1 MARPTTRGD
10 EKGVLQIA
18 IPGRDLLTLRHL
30 VLDLNGTLAV
40 DGHVVA
46 GVAERLDALRA
57 HLQLHVLTAGTHGHM
72 DECATV
78 LGVQPLAI
86 GAGTE
91 KRDHV
96 RTLGPEQ
103 VVAMGNGA
111 NDVLML
117 QEAALG
123 IAVLGPEGRVSTRC
137 ARPTWWSRIHVLG
150 SICSSTRPAWSPRC
164 ADEGHTDARCCLL
177 EPAARHTL
185 LRG

>member
-1 MARPTTRGD
+1 VARQTTRGD
-10 EKGVLQIA
+10 EQGMLRIA
-18 IPGRDLLTLRHL
+18 IPGREVLTLRHL

-72 DECATV
+72 DECASV

-86 GAGTE
+86 GTGAE

-96 RTLGPEQ
+96 RTLGSRQ

-117 QEAALG
+117 QEAALA
-123 IAVLGPEGRVSTRC
+123 IAVLGPEGLC
-137 ARPTWWSRIHVLG
+137 AHALAAADVVVADPCAGLDLLLHPARLVATLRP
-150 SICSSTRPAWSPRC
+150 
-164 ADEGHTDARCCLL
+164 
-177 EPAARHTL
+177 
-185 LRG
+185 

>member
-1 MARPTTRGD
+1 MSGQTSDG
-10 EKGVLQIA
+10 EEGKVLQIA
-18 IPGRDLLTLRHL
+18 IPGRDTLTLRHL

-46 GVAERLDALRA
+46 GVAERLDALRV

-78 LGVQPLAI
+78 LGVQPRAI
-86 GAGTE
+86 GTGTE

-96 RTLGPEQ
+96 RTLGSRQ

-117 QEAALG
+117 QEAALA
-123 IAVLGPEGRVSTRC
+123 IAVLGPEGLC
-137 ARPTWWSRIHVLG
+137 AEALAASDVVVADPCAGLDLLLHPARLVATLRP
-150 SICSSTRPAWSPRC
+150 
-164 ADEGHTDARCCLL
+164 
-177 EPAARHTL
+177 
-185 LRG
+185 

>member
-1 MARPTTRGD
+1 MAMARQTTRGD
-10 EKGVLQIA
+10 EQGALRIA

-40 DGHVVA
+40 DGHVVT

-72 DECATV
+72 EECASV

-96 RTLGPEQ
+96 RMLGPRQ

-123 IAVLGPEGRVSTRC
+123 IAVLGPEG
-137 ARPTWWSRIHVLG
+137 L
-150 SICSSTRPAWSPRC
+150 C
-164 ADEGHTDARCCLL
+164 ADVLRASDVVVADPCAGLDLLLHPARLV
-177 EPAARHTL
+177 ATL
-185 LRG
+185 RR

>member
-1 MARPTTRGD
+1 MTMAGQTTHGD
-10 EKGVLQIA
+10 EQGVLQIA

-40 DGHVVA
+40 DGRVVA
-46 GVAERLDALRA
+46 GVAERLAALRA

-72 DECATV
+72 DECARV

-86 GAGTE
+86 GTGTE

-96 RTLGPEQ
+96 RMLGPEQ

-117 QEAALG
+117 REAALA
-123 IAVLGPEGRVSTRC
+123 IAVLGPEGLC
-137 ARPTWWSRIHVLG
+137 AEALAASDVVVADPCAGLDLLLHPARLVATLRP
-150 SICSSTRPAWSPRC
+150 
-164 ADEGHTDARCCLL
+164 
-177 EPAARHTL
+177 
-185 LRG
+185 

>member
-1 MARPTTRGD
+1 MSGRTSDGD
-10 EKGVLQIA
+10 EGKGLQVA
-18 IPGRDLLTLRHL
+18 IPGRDVLVLRHL

-57 HLQLHVLTAGTHGHM
+57 HLRLHVLTAGTHGCM
-72 DECATV
+72 DECTSV

-86 GAGTE
+86 GTGTE

-103 VVAMGNGA
+103 VAAMGNGA

-123 IAVLGPEGRVSTRC
+123 IAVLGPEGLCVDALRASDVVVADPC
-137 ARPTWWSRIHVLG
+137 AGLDLLLH
-150 SICSSTRPAWSPRC
+150 PARLV
-164 ADEGHTDARCCLL
+164 A
-177 EPAARHTL
+177 TL
-185 LRG
+185 RR

>member
-1 MARPTTRGD
+1 MSGRTSDGD
-10 EKGVLQIA
+10 EGKGLQVA
-18 IPGRDLLTLRHL
+18 IPGRDVLVLRHL

-57 HLQLHVLTAGTHGHM
+57 HLRLHVLTAGTHGCM
-72 DECATV
+72 DECTSV
-78 LGVQPLAI
+78 LGVQLLAI
-86 GAGTE
+86 GTATE

-123 IAVLGPEGRVSTRC
+123 IAVLGPEGLCVDALRASDVVVADPC
-137 ARPTWWSRIHVLG
+137 AGLDLLLH
-150 SICSSTRPAWSPRC
+150 PARLV
-164 ADEGHTDARCCLL
+164 A
-177 EPAARHTL
+177 TL
-185 LRG
+185 RR

>member
-1 MARPTTRGD
+1 MAGQTTHGD
-10 EKGVLQIA
+10 ETGVLQIA
-18 IPGRDLLTLRHL
+18 IPGRDVLVLRHL

-46 GVAERLDALRA
+46 GVAKRLAALRV
-57 HLQLHVLTAGTHGHM
+57 HLQLHVLTARTHGHM
-72 DECATV
+72 DGCATV

-86 GAGTE
+86 GTGTE

-96 RTLGPEQ
+96 RTLGPRQ

-123 IAVLGPEGRVSTRC
+123 IAVLGPEG
-137 ARPTWWSRIHVLG
+137 L
-150 SICSSTRPAWSPRC
+150 C
-164 ADEGHTDARCCLL
+164 ADALRASDVVVADPCAGLDLLLHPARLV
-177 EPAARHTL
+177 ATL
-185 LRG
+185 RR